1 MAEPNDY
8 NTATRKNFVSID
20 NKGRMVE
27 KCIVEIQGTL
37 LVKIRDYAFNGNIGE
52 NTFKHIDKFLKVVG
66 PIKINGLTQDRFRL
80 SVFPVSLAGAAK
92 LNNDKAKDTE
102 EPWSENGV
110 PYQLCD
116 HICEPYRFKSGE
128 TKIPACTSDID
139 GFCNGGKLP
148 RMVQVGSI
156 TYFQDHKWYN
166 ELANGKL
173 NDETLARKAKI
184 KGSWGDATPGVNAHE
199 ITPFTY
205 MENFGRGPYANM
217 KTKWTSNPY
226 LDVNRICGRN
236 YEASNVGETQENQG
250 HEEHKVIIEQRVKD
264 NQKARMLGL
273 KRRNHEDYYSDILYA
288 VYIKEDTVYPC
299 LKLHS
304 ASTKRRLIRRSTRF
318 YGEER
323 RRNPKKV
330 SKFGFFWAAMILC
343 DCDKST
349 KLQQGLDGCSMVQYC
364 SLSRLRLMFSWLRGV
379 TTGNIRV
386 PKSSQQ
392 TLIFNARAAAKD
404 SHLLLLP
411 MTICANTAAKDVNKR
426 TAQVRFVCWYD
437 GPQER
442 VLLIGTN
449 NGLYC
454 SFLRSILVLLVVTYG
469 TAVSFAA
476 AYDEYVLLSAK
487 CQENCEFDWLLG
499 ARGQFK
505 FVPVV
510 TWTLYRFFYFVPM
523 VSD

>member
-1 MAEPNDY
+1 M
-8 NTATRKNFVSID
+8 ID
-20 NKGRMVE
+20 FMKHD
-27 KCIVEIQGTL
+27 I
-37 LVKIRDYAFNGNIGE
+37 
-52 NTFKHIDKFLKVVG
+52 FK
-66 PIKINGLTQDRFRL
+66 
-80 SVFPVSLAGAAK
+80 
-92 LNNDKAKDTE
+92 
-102 EPWSENGV
+102 
-110 PYQLCD
+110 
-116 HICEPYRFKSGE
+116 
-128 TKIPACTSDID
+128 
-139 GFCNGGKLP
+139 
-148 RMVQVGSI
+148 
-156 TYFQDHKWYN
+156 
-166 ELANGKL
+166 
-173 NDETLARKAKI
+173 
-184 KGSWGDATPGVNAHE
+184 
-199 ITPFTY
+199 
-205 MENFGRGPYANM
+205 
-217 KTKWTSNPY
+217 
-226 LDVNRICGRN
+226 
-236 YEASNVGETQENQG
+236 
-250 HEEHKVIIEQRVKD
+250 EQ
-264 NQKARMLGL
+264 Q
-273 KRRNHEDYYSDILYA
+273 
-288 VYIKEDTVYPC
+288 
-299 LKLHS
+299 
-304 ASTKRRLIRRSTRF
+304 
-318 YGEER
+318 
-323 RRNPKKV
+323 
-330 SKFGFFWAAMILC
+330 ILC

-469 TAVSFAA
+469 TVVSFAA

-510 TWTLYRFFYFVPM
+510 TWTLYHFFYFVPM
-523 VSD
+523 EEAGYKVKKRTKVQVNHRVQTEELTTSTKQPIKLAILLDLEGVATILVIRLQQRGQQYHYVTREQEMITSQLQGKLWLYDEVRNPAVARAVAVDMCEYAGSKFYNIHMEAILHNKDD

>member
-1 MAEPNDY
+1 MKAL
-8 NTATRKNFVSID
+8 RFVICYEDDS
-20 NKGRMVE
+20 
-27 KCIVEIQGTL
+27 CPQ
-37 LVKIRDYAFNGNIGE
+37 
-52 NTFKHIDKFLKVVG
+52 
-66 PIKINGLTQDRFRL
+66 
-80 SVFPVSLAGAAK
+80 AA
-92 LNNDKAKDTE
+92 N
-102 EPWSENGV
+102 
-110 PYQLCD
+110 Y
-116 HICEPYRFKSGE
+116 ICE
-128 TKIPACTSDID
+128 
-139 GFCNGGKLP
+139 
-148 RMVQVGSI
+148 
-156 TYFQDHKWYN
+156 
-166 ELANGKL
+166 
-173 NDETLARKAKI
+173 
-184 KGSWGDATPGVNAHE
+184 
-199 ITPFTY
+199 
-205 MENFGRGPYANM
+205 
-217 KTKWTSNPY
+217 
-226 LDVNRICGRN
+226 
-236 YEASNVGETQENQG
+236 
-250 HEEHKVIIEQRVKD
+250 
-264 NQKARMLGL
+264 
-273 KRRNHEDYYSDILYA
+273 
-288 VYIKEDTVYPC
+288 
-299 LKLHS
+299 
-304 ASTKRRLIRRSTRF
+304 
-318 YGEER
+318 
-323 RRNPKKV
+323 
-330 SKFGFFWAAMILC
+330 
-343 DCDKST
+343 KST

-426 TAQVRFVCWYD
+426 TAQVCFVCWYD

>member
-1 MAEPNDY
+1 M
-8 NTATRKNFVSID
+8 ID
-20 NKGRMVE
+20 FMKHD
-27 KCIVEIQGTL
+27 I
-37 LVKIRDYAFNGNIGE
+37 
-52 NTFKHIDKFLKVVG
+52 FK
-66 PIKINGLTQDRFRL
+66 
-80 SVFPVSLAGAAK
+80 
-92 LNNDKAKDTE
+92 
-102 EPWSENGV
+102 
-110 PYQLCD
+110 
-116 HICEPYRFKSGE
+116 
-128 TKIPACTSDID
+128 
-139 GFCNGGKLP
+139 
-148 RMVQVGSI
+148 
-156 TYFQDHKWYN
+156 
-166 ELANGKL
+166 
-173 NDETLARKAKI
+173 
-184 KGSWGDATPGVNAHE
+184 
-199 ITPFTY
+199 
-205 MENFGRGPYANM
+205 
-217 KTKWTSNPY
+217 
-226 LDVNRICGRN
+226 
-236 YEASNVGETQENQG
+236 
-250 HEEHKVIIEQRVKD
+250 EQ
-264 NQKARMLGL
+264 Q
-273 KRRNHEDYYSDILYA
+273 
-288 VYIKEDTVYPC
+288 
-299 LKLHS
+299 
-304 ASTKRRLIRRSTRF
+304 
-318 YGEER
+318 
-323 RRNPKKV
+323 
-330 SKFGFFWAAMILC
+330 ILC

-454 SFLRSILVLLVVTYG
+454 SFLK
-469 TAVSFAA
+469 
-476 AYDEYVLLSAK
+476 YVLLSAK

-523 VSD
+523 TYQAFYAKELPISPPDPITSPAILTPSPVLPPSLLFDPLDISFPEELLPRYETIFYTPTPPQIFEIGKCSTKMHLKHHEEQVEDILNYLEELSFHRIKKMEEGRINRMITQRNSNELKIELERVRSQIIKLQRKKLGQKDKIAFAHYRISNLEQIIKEIQARHQTNQEDL